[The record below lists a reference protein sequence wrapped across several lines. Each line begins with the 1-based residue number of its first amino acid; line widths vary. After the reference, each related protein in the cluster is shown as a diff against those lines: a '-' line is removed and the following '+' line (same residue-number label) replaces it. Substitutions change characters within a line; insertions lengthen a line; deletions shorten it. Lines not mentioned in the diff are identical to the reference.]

1 MCAILD
7 ANVAW
12 QVFGAERP
20 PAGRAFFDR
29 IDSGWMLLVVGGRL
43 RRELDRSEVF
53 QQWRHQA
60 ERAGRIALLNDDA
73 VDETARQLERENA
86 CRSDDEHV
94 VAVAQLSGARLLYS
108 NDAKLQED
116 FTDKAL
122 VDRPRG
128 KVYSTRLRDGPDAD
142 ASAAT
147 GGPEPMQEQPPVIT
161 CAFAVWHLE
170 GTRPC

>member
-12 QVFGAERP
+12 QVFGADRP

-29 IDSGWMLLVVGGRL
+29 IDSGRVRLVVGGLL

-53 QQWRHQA
+53 QKWRRQA
-60 ERAGRIALLNDDA
+60 ELAGRITLLNDDA
-73 VDETARQLERENA
+73 VDETARQLEQENT

-94 VAVAQLSGARLLYS
+94 VAIARLSGARLLYS
-108 NDAKLQED
+108 NDVALQDD

-128 KVYSTRLRDGPDAD
+128 KVYSTRIHQDLTATHQRLLANRNLCTRRRT
-142 ASAAT
+142 AAK
-147 GGPEPMQEQPPVIT
+147 
-161 CAFAVWHLE
+161 
-170 GTRPC
+170 

>member
-29 IDSGWMLLVVGGRL
+29 IDSGRVRLVVGGRL
-43 RRELDRSEVF
+43 RRELDRSEAF
-53 QQWRHQA
+53 QQWRLEA
-60 ERAGRIALLNDDA
+60 ERAGRITLLDDDA
-73 VDETARQLERENA
+73 VDETARQLAQKNA

-108 NDAKLQED
+108 NDAKLQDD

-128 KVYSTRLRDGPDAD
+128 KVYSTQAGGDVTRAHRRLLANRNLCR
-142 ASAAT
+142 SR
-147 GGPEPMQEQPPVIT
+147 
-161 CAFAVWHLE
+161 
-170 GTRPC
+170 RP

>member
-12 QVFGAERP
+12 QVFGADRP

-29 IDSGWMLLVVGGRL
+29 IDSGRVRLVVGGLL

-53 QQWRHQA
+53 QKWRRQA
-60 ERAGRIALLNDDA
+60 ELAGRITLLNDDA
-73 VDETARQLERENA
+73 VDETARQLEQENA

-94 VAVAQLSGARLLYS
+94 VAIARLSGARLLYS
-108 NDAKLQED
+108 NDVALQDD

-128 KVYSTRLRDGPDAD
+128 KVYSTRIHQDLTATHRRLL
-142 ASAAT
+142 ASRNLCT
-147 GGPEPMQEQPPVIT
+147 RRRT
-161 CAFAVWHLE
+161 AVK
-170 GTRPC
+170 

>member
-12 QVFGAERP
+12 QVFGADRP

-29 IDSGWMLLVVGGRL
+29 IDSGRVRLVVGGLL

-53 QQWRHQA
+53 QKWRRQA
-60 ERAGRIALLNDDA
+60 ELAGRITLLNDDA
-73 VDETARQLERENA
+73 VDETARQLEQENA

-94 VAVAQLSGARLLYS
+94 VAIARLSGARLLYS
-108 NDAKLQED
+108 NDVALQDD

-128 KVYSTRLRDGPDAD
+128 KVYSTRIHQDLTPTHQRLL
-142 ASAAT
+142 ASRNLCTRRRTAAK
-147 GGPEPMQEQPPVIT
+147 
-161 CAFAVWHLE
+161 
-170 GTRPC
+170 